1 MTPFRRPA
9 AALASLTLAFALS
22 AAFAAI
28 AQQTP
33 PRTEPSP
40 ARGAQTSD
48 PADPAAAEAARR
60 REAEARAEAQR
71 KAEARKPR
79 PEARK
84 DRKDPE
90 REIEEEEEI

>member
-9 AALASLTLAFALS
+9 AVLASLTLAFALS
-22 AAFAAI
+22 ASFAAI

-33 PRTEPSP
+33 PRTDPPP
-40 ARGAQTSD
+40 AQGAQAGD
-48 PADPAAAEAARR
+48 PADADAAAKR

-79 PEARK
+79 PEARR

-90 REIEEEEEI
+90 REIEEEEDI